1 MSRTI
6 FMVSDGT
13 GITAETL
20 GNSLMTQF
28 DHVETHNITIPYVNS
43 PAKAYDAVDKIN
55 ADAQTSQFRPIVFVT
70 IVKPELLSIVNEANA
85 FIVDLF
91 TTFLSPLE
99 QELGER
105 SSYSVGKSH
114 AVKNSQAYRNR
125 IEAVD
130 YALQHDDGIRLKS
143 YDKADIILIGVS
155 RSGKTPSCLYMAL
168 HFGAYAANYPFTEED
183 LSKNSLPKSLQPFK
197 EKLFGLTIDS
207 DRLQQ
212 IRSERRP
219 NSPYSSIETCK
230 RETTQIESIYQRENI
245 PYINSTACSIEE
257 ISTKV
262 LSTIGF
268 RRRFK

>member
-1 MSRTI
+1 
-6 FMVSDGT
+6 MVSDGT

-28 DHVETHNITIPYVNS
+28 DHVQTKNITLPYVNS
-43 PAKAYDAVDKIN
+43 LPKAYEAVDKIN
-55 ADAQTSQFRPIVFVT
+55 SVAQSSKERPIVFVT
-70 IVKPELLSIVNEANA
+70 IVQPEILAILKEANA
-85 FIVDLF
+85 FMVDLF

-99 QELGER
+99 NELGVR

-114 AVKNSQAYRNR
+114 AVKNGQAYRNR

-130 YALQHDDGIRLKS
+130 YALQHDDGIRLKG

-168 HFGAYAANYPFTEED
+168 HFGAFAANYPFTEED
-183 LSKNSLPKSLQPFK
+183 LTRTSLPECLKPYK
-197 EKLFGLTIDS
+197 NKLFGLTIDC

-219 NSPYSSIETCK
+219 NSKYASVETCRIETS
-230 RETTQIESIYQRENI
+230 QIEAIYQHENI

-268 RRRFK
+268 QRRFK